1 MSEVKKGEISVSVFI
16 QSARGAQWAK
26 LNRRAQAARLPAPA
40 KVLGGND
47 LPGQYLPTGDEELLP
62 GDALFEGRRD
72 RHGWNYKLTM
82 AMPTGVALVISSQSD
97 NLSSFKAAAKAANMP
112 IWLLQ
117 GAGPLAALVR
127 IAFAYRMGLPL
138 PDRGRFAPP
147 VVYHDKILHLHDKK
161 ADALLIRVP
170 AE

>member
-1 MSEVKKGEISVSVFI
+1 MSEVKSVSVLI

-26 LNRRAQAARLPAPA
+26 LNRQSEARRLPAPA
-40 KVLGGND
+40 KVLGGGD

-62 GDALFEGRRD
+62 GDALFEGERG

-82 AMPTGVALVISSQSD
+82 AMPSGEALIVSSRSD
-97 NLSSFKAAAKAANMP
+97 NLSSFKAAAKEANMP

-127 IAFAYRMGLPL
+127 IVFAYRLGLPL
-138 PDRGRFAPP
+138 PARGRFAPP
-147 VVYHDKILHLHDKK
+147 VVYPDKLLWLRDKE
-161 ADALLIRVP
+161 ADARLIRARP
-170 AE
+170 GQQGN